1 MSQGYTR
8 YTRDILYNAGLRQLV
23 AGVGGREHFVNRPD
37 LQLAFSF
44 VSFATNTS
52 VETLTLCWLTCSGL
66 KSEEDLT
73 RSPAV
78 KLQRPLPRSRG
89 PSGQSRRRK
98 RSIEQPQPQPQPALF
113 GQTRWQFNRR
123 ISLFVRGISAPTC
136 KQRRHYL
143 GAGVATQPKRGRG
156 RGRSREGLERVL
168 PLFTL
173 SVYPGTVAN
182 TLLQIAATYAQR
194 RAPKELRKGLSA
206 SLSTSQSLSG
216 TPCAGFTNLAQC
228 VLI

>member
-1 MSQGYTR
+1 MQGIYFITLAYGSWQR
-8 YTRDILYNAGLRQLV
+8 VSGGENTLLIGRIYSWHLVLLVLRQIC
-23 AGVGGREHFVNRPD
+23 
-37 LQLAFSF
+37 
-44 VSFATNTS
+44 TS
-52 VETLTLCWLTCSGL
+52 VETLTLCCLTCSGL

-156 RGRSREGLERVL
+156 RGREGLERVL

-206 SLSTSQSLSG
+206 SLSTYPSLSN

>member
-8 YTRDILYNAGLRQLV
+8 YAQDILYNGGLRQLV

-52 VETLTLCWLTCSGL
+52 VETLTLCCLTCSGL

-98 RSIEQPQPQPQPALF
+98 RSIEQPQPQPALF

-143 GAGVATQPKRGRG
+143 GAGVATQWKRGRG
-156 RGRSREGLERVL
+156 RGREGLERVL

-206 SLSTSQSLSG
+206 SLSTSPSLSG